1 MQDDKVLNESTNEE
15 KIITFFIIFLIFIVV
30 WNMLDLALLTFI
42 FTYIFYSL
50 WGMISTNRKKVS
62 PIKIPDPL
70 IIIVL
75 YVIFAAIVV
84 AVSYR
89 FIPVI
94 MAQLSEL
101 WKIVVNFNVA
111 DLKDD
116 LDPRIYE
123 IISKINYDSYISGA
137 GVLMAGGAKKVG
149 SFGITIFISLVLS
162 LFLLLEKHK
171 IKIFGLSLE
180 NSRISSIYKHFM
192 FFGTSFVK
200 SFGKVMQVQVIISL
214 VNTIL
219 SCIVLVILGFPQIIG
234 LAVMIFALG
243 LIPVM
248 GVIVSFVP
256 LSIIGYNIGGFP
268 EVLIILVMILV
279 IHFIGTY
286 LLYPKLMSDKTELPI
301 CFIFIVLIIGEHY
314 MGVWGLLIGVPISIF
329 LLDLMNIQ
337 YVGEAKLKKISKKQ
351 VADN

>member
-1 MQDDKVLNESTNEE
+1 MQEEKVLDESTNKE
-15 KIITFFIIFLIFIVV
+15 KIITLFIIILIFIVV

-50 WGMISTNRKKVS
+50 LDMISRNWKKVNS
-62 PIKIPDPL
+62 IKIPDPL
-70 IIIVL
+70 IIMVL

-101 WKIVVNFNVA
+101 WKIVVNFNVT

-116 LDPRIYE
+116 LDPRIYD
-123 IISKINYDSYISGA
+123 IISKIDYNSYISGA

-149 SFGITIFISLVLS
+149 SFGITIFISLILS

-171 IKIFGLSLE
+171 IKIFGESLE
-180 NSRISSIYKHFM
+180 NSRISSIYKHFI

-248 GVIVSFVP
+248 GVVVSFIP
-256 LSIIGYNIGGFP
+256 LSIIGYNMGGFP
-268 EVLIILVMILV
+268 EVLIILIMILV
-279 IHFIGTY
+279 VHFVGTY
-286 LLYPKLMSDKTELPI
+286 MLYPKLMADKTELPI

-337 YVGEAKLKKISKKQ
+337 YVDEAKLKKISRKK
-351 VADN
+351 VAEN